1 MVLNEYTAIMWS
13 MEGDH
18 STAVRPNK
26 SPLKRGFQRCFLTH
40 SLPTKPK
47 NSGSGTVWSQNPGKG
62 QTHPGNQKKMT
73 VF

>member
-1 MVLNEYTAIMWS
+1 MVLNEYMAIMWS

-18 STAVRPNK
+18 STAVRPHK

-40 SLPTKPK
+40 SLATEPKTVAQDPVVTKPRK
-47 NSGSGTVWSQNPGKG
+47 VRLSREPEE
-62 QTHPGNQKKMT
+62 MT